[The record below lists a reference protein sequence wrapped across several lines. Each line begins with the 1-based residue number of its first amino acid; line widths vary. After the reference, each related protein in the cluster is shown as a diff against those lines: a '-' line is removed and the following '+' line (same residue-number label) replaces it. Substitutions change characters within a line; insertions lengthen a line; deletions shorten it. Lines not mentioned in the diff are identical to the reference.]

1 MPNKHYVFLAA
12 VLHGFGMMAY
22 PSSNVALSR
31 CVGAAEQG
39 TVLSM
44 SSGIRS
50 LTQGISPVLFNGLF
64 AYFTYKDAV
73 MYFPQAPF
81 VLAALCM
88 AIAIFF
94 SLRLSRRHN
103 RSARITL
110 AAAAHADAAKANA
123 EPQSRRARLESDSE
137 SAKLQA
143 AASAELDADDD
154 SIQFDESPFVGQTNT
169 LQA

>member
-1 MPNKHYVFLAA
+1 MPNKNFVFLAA

-39 TVLSM
+39 AVLSM

-50 LTQGISPVLFNGLF
+50 LTQGMSPVLFNGTF
-64 AYFTYKDAV
+64 AYFTWRDAV
-73 MYFPQAPF
+73 VYFPQAPF
-81 VLAALCM
+81 VLAALFM

-94 SLRLSRRHN
+94 SLRMNRRHN
-103 RSARITL
+103 RAARIAH
-110 AAAAHADAAKANA
+110 AAAAKAADADADA
-123 EPQSRRARLESDSE
+123 ESQRAQLVSE
-137 SAKLQA
+137 SAKLKESSKSQL
-143 AASAELDADDD
+143 EVNED
-154 SIQFDESPFVGQTNT
+154 SIQFDDSPFVGQTNT